1 LRDVCK
7 FKEKIV
13 DLLIEE
19 RFNNFECSKKVE
31 CPTIILHGIQ
41 DYIVPFEHS
50 IEMLLL
56 GFKKCKAHMFL

>member
-1 LRDVCK
+1 
-7 FKEKIV
+7 
-13 DLLIEE
+13 LLIEE